1 MKKEDII
8 KDILN
13 KLKEKINDPKIDTT
27 SAFKIVSLAMEIIE
41 TYKTNENKK
50 EIIIMTFKELIK
62 TEGLLSDDISN
73 ILKPILENEM
83 IISGIIDVIC
93 MATKG
98 EININKIKIKKC
110 SCFPK

>member
-8 KDILN
+8 KDILH
-13 KLKEKINDPKIDTT
+13 KLKEKINDPNIDTS

-50 EIIIMTFKELIK
+50 EIIINVFKKLIN
-62 TEGLLSDDISN
+62 TEGLLSEDICN

-98 EININKIKIKKC
+98 EININKIKKC
-110 SCFPK
+110 SCF